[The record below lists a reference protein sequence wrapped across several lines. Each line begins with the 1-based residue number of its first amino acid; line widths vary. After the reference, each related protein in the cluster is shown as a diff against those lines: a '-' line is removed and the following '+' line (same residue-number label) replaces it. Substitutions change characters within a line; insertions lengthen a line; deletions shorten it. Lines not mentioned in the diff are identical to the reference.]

1 MTSGR
6 GVRAGRG
13 RAMQVA
19 ALVLGVMWPTLAGA
33 QSAVEFVPDTRF
45 HIDAEH
51 LSNDDI
57 RYDWDANFFG
67 EIDVIGWKGGRATVT
82 GNYEVVMG
90 NQLRRFDPNQGNYL
104 LEGTVTQR
112 IAGID
117 VGGQF
122 HHISRHLSDRIKFA
136 AVDWNQLGLRVG
148 TQVTHGKLDLMTRA
162 DFRTTVANSL
172 VDYDREVEADLK
184 VRYAIRP
191 RVSAMS
197 NTRLRL
203 VDTDDTRN
211 RGILVGIR
219 TEGGVHLQGSG
230 GAIELFLAAE
240 RRIDPYPT
248 QFAYATFLAAGFR
261 VVGR

>member
-1 MTSGR
+1 MATGR
-6 GVRAGRG
+6 VVWTGLG
-13 RAMQVA
+13 RAVHVA
-19 ALVLGVMWPTLAGA
+19 ALTLGVMWPAMAGA
-33 QSAVEFVPDTRF
+33 QSAIEFVPGTRF
-45 HIDAEH
+45 HIDAQH
-51 LSNDDI
+51 LSNDDV

-82 GNYEVVMG
+82 GDYEVVMG

-112 IAGID
+112 IAGIE

-136 AVDWNQLGLRVG
+136 AVDWNQLGLRIG
-148 TQVTHGKLDLMTRA
+148 KQVVRGKLDLMTRA

-184 VRYAIRP
+184 VRYAVRP
-191 RVSAMS
+191 RVLVMS
-197 NTRLRL
+197 NTRRRM

-211 RGILVGIR
+211 RGILTGIR
-219 TEGGVHLQGSG
+219 TEGGVHLRGSG
-230 GAIELFLAAE
+230 GALELFLAAE

-248 QFAYATFLAAGFR
+248 QFAYATFVAAGFR
-261 VVGR
+261 VVSR